1 MYTTRVLKLPPIPS
15 RALYGCGAMDA
26 CRVWRDEPFALGD
39 HARSVDIVR
48 SLNQR
53 ILLQLP
59 QLACVDDEEIDDTI

>member
-1 MYTTRVLKLPPIPS
+1 
-15 RALYGCGAMDA
+15 MDA